1 MPLRAA
7 PPDRRA
13 VEDALS
19 DDLHRALIRACA
31 LLELPHGPAA
41 RDLASWAETPV
52 GDFFATLAVRERA
65 IELIEDE
72 GFADTP
78 AEKRACEEV
87 GVKWETYRSRRDRWT
102 RTAYGPPRSDVQSP
116 HGQASDAA

>member
-1 MPLRAA
+1 MPERASA
-7 PPDRRA
+7 PDRRA
-13 VEDALS
+13 VEAALS

-41 RDLASWAETPV
+41 RDVAAWVETPV

-72 GFADTP
+72 GLAETT
-78 AEKRACEEV
+78 AEKEACKAL
-87 GVKWETYRSRRDRWT
+87 GVRWETYRSRRDRWV
-102 RTAYGPPRSDVQSP
+102 RYAYRDRSDVHNA
-116 HGQASDAA
+116 HGPDTSAA